1 MESTNRPG
9 AAENANGN
17 DPVEGLFN
25 LHTTY
30 VEGLN
35 KFAQSV
41 SEAMLSAMGDG
52 RSRATVECKER
63 YLLADRPGEIF
74 FSFLLTV
81 KAADNRAE
89 KVPGNNKFFILRD
102 EALKQNPK
110 LAECTEDS
118 FKGAL
123 LSVLQLGLN
132 LDSHV
137 TLVPKKNEE
146 TGSLECV
153 FRLGH
158 QGFVELN
165 RRCGQGGPA

>member
-1 MESTNRPG
+1 MDNS
-9 AAENANGN
+9 NGL
-17 DPVEGLFN
+17 GLRE
-25 LHTTY
+25 Y
-30 VEGLN
+30 VEAAGGMREQEHQL
-35 KFAQSV
+35 KVRVGDAIDKAFGEEAVVYV
-41 SEAMLSAMGDG
+41 SSFNHYYESGQIEALIVISPA
-52 RSRATVECKER
+52 
-63 YLLADRPGEIF
+63 
-74 FSFLLTV
+74 

-110 LAECTEDS
+110 LAECTDDS

-123 LSVLQLGLN
+123 LSVLQLGIN

-158 QGFVELN
+158 Y
-165 RRCGQGGPA
+165 AA